1 MTQKITRTQ
10 FSMVPIELAE
20 ACADHKGWLF
30 VYIWLWHY
38 AGRDDQAFPSVERL
52 AVECRMKPADVRRA
66 LAWLYEAGWINR
78 IDRPGRTTLYH
89 VRSERLEQ
97 KPRAR
102 KGSQQTPPPNGLGVT
117 PPPNGVSPKRATPPP
132 NGLGV
137 PLPQMGYPSP
147 KRPLPQ
153 MGEGNKK
160 EINPRTKTK
169 NQLPNPPSLR
179 EGPPFPP
186 LALGGVVAEEQAA
199 VEHAPPVA
207 APHRQETTETIETC
221 NLEPHPS
228 PATPGRPEKEPE
240 QADGCLHTG
249 TVVRKASQ
257 ALTGA
262 SSLPDYARP
271 YRENLVAWYRVR
283 QQRHK
288 AQPNTGLT
296 TRSLTALAYAH
307 ERGVLEEFT
316 QLAAEAGWLSLG
328 FNGYKNYIDQLCT
341 DGNAQTLHSRSGTL
355 RSTGGVTT
363 RQQQAAMGAIA
374 FFERASQE
382 SNPFNAAL
390 SNDHC

>member
-1 MTQKITRTQ
+1 MMQQITRTR

-38 AGRDDQAFPSVERL
+38 AGRDDQAFPSVQRL
-52 AVECRMKPADVRRA
+52 ALECRMEDREVRRA
-66 LAWLYEAGWINR
+66 LAWLSEAGWVQR
-78 IDRPGRTTLYH
+78 IDRPGRTTIYH
-89 VRSERLEQ
+89 IRAEKQ
-97 KPRAR
+97 DAKPKRR
-102 KGSQQTPPPNGLGVT
+102 NTSQRTPGGNTPGVNTPGVKTPGVNAPPLGEIPQGCFPPP
-117 PPPNGVSPKRATPPP
+117 
-132 NGLGV
+132 
-137 PLPQMGYPSP
+137 
-147 KRPLPQ
+147 
-153 MGEGNKK
+153 NKK

-186 LALGGVVAEEQAA
+186 SALGGGVAEELAV

-207 APHRQETTETIETC
+207 APHRQETTNTIEIC
-221 NLEPHPS
+221 NLKQHPS
-228 PATPGRPEKEPE
+228 PATPASPEKEPG

-249 TVVRKASQ
+249 TAVRKASQ

-262 SSLPDYARP
+262 SSLPDYAKP
-271 YRENLVAWYRVR
+271 YRDNLVAWYRVR

-296 TRSLTALAYAH
+296 ARSLTALAYACQ
-307 ERGVLEEFT
+307 RGVLEEFT

-341 DGNAQTLHSRSGTL
+341 DGSAQPLHSRSGTL
-355 RSTGGVTT
+355 RSVGPVTT

-382 SNPFNAAL
+382 SNPFNAA
-390 SNDHC
+390 

>member
-38 AGRDDQAFPSVERL
+38 AGRDDQAFPSVQRL
-52 AVECRMKPADVRRA
+52 ALECRMKQADVRRA
-66 LAWLYEAGWINR
+66 LAWLHETGWINR

-97 KPRAR
+97 KPNRR
-102 KGSQQTPPPNGLGVT
+102 SGSQQTPPPNGPGVT
-117 PPPNGVSPKRATPPP
+117 PPPNGVDPKRGTPPP

-137 PLPQMGYPSP
+137 PLPQMGHPSP

-160 EINPRTKTK
+160 ELKPKTKTK

-186 LALGGVVAEEQAA
+186 LASGGVVDGEPAV

-207 APHRQETTETIETC
+207 APHRQESTNTITISNGET
-221 NLEPHPS
+221 HPS
-228 PATPGRPEKEPE
+228 PETPSSPEKPAE
-240 QADGCLHTG
+240 QPDECLHTG
-249 TVVRKASQ
+249 TVVGRASQ

-288 AQPNTGLT
+288 AKPLTGLT
-296 TRSLTALAYAH
+296 ARSLTALAYAH

-328 FNGYKNYIDQLCT
+328 FNGYRNYIDQLCT
-341 DGNAQTLHSRSGTL
+341 DGNTPTVRSRSGTL
-355 RSTGGVTT
+355 RSAGGATT
-363 RQQQAAMGAIA
+363 RQQQAAMDAIA

-390 SNDHC
+390 ST